1 MIAKIIYGHTCRGTL
16 DYILGKEGMQVL
28 GYGNTFSQDISPK
41 FFGSL
46 LHFQGQRNATKN
58 RYAHIS
64 LNLPHNEHVDD
75 STFFEISK
83 EYMEKMGYGE
93 QPFIVVR
100 HNDTKHE
107 HVHIVTTN
115 VNDKGKVLSLYNSK
129 RRSMA
134 TTSYLETKYG
144 LEPIPRT
151 KQQKELPIFRL
162 PELKTDNEDT
172 QGTRYYIQDVLNRI
186 LQKYKVRSFEELA
199 RHVQPYHIEI
209 RKTQSTSGRVGVAF
223 GLDNRQGYRTRFING
238 SQVHRQMS
246 GPKLQWVFE
255 NHKKSKLLPMHRKR
269 LLKQIETTYSLF
281 KTIRPH
287 DLKQVLKEYQGMD
300 IELDIRRATIGEY
313 TIYDKSGYVFREK
326 ELSKH
331 LRMQERQ
338 DIFGNG
344 NVPTQIDTQ
353 SKQFQLEKE
362 KLIREAIQTSHL
374 TSKQQKV
381 LLSEHIE
388 TLRFKNIVPIL
399 LESEKHRFLEKYMSS
414 EEKHT
419 FRKNLKETFPQI
431 QQKLHDTETRKEREA
446 LQGKFDLIGDV
457 LRKGVFN
464 VGATDGSVRHLFQ
477 ALGVKYQNN
486 KLLFASSDKYFV
498 PVQLGHL
505 PFPKN
510 MQEHVSNGFVRQNH
524 LMMEMLTKQETDIL
538 SKQSA
543 ISFFLPMVFPGL
555 FERMHPDYK
564 RQYESISLGAY
575 LKHAERMHESFEK
588 SPIDYIGFFNAKGF
602 YFEKIDNGINI
613 KSIYTDNSSSYKLPK
628 RTSLYLNSI
637 PDLETFLKQQHPV
650 LENLIKTNRNS
661 LENLWAGHLMELGQY
676 ERVAYLLTNENVYP
690 NLHREV
696 VEYHMDKGLSKTIQE
711 RIASKNTF
719 QQNRL
724 LRIGVYT
731 KGSLLDKPG
740 GNHQEDYN
748 GFKDELTDY
757 TKRRK
762 DRGISF

>member
-1 MIAKIIYGHTCRGTL
+1 MIAKIIYGHTCGGTL

-93 QPFIVVR
+93 QPFMVVR
-100 HNDTKHE
+100 HKDTKHE
-107 HVHIVTTN
+107 HVHILTTN
-115 VNDKGKVLSLYNSK
+115 VNDKGQVLSLYNSK

-134 TTSYLETKYG
+134 TTRYLETKYR
-144 LEPIPRT
+144 LEPTPRT
-151 KQQKELPIFRL
+151 KQEKGLPIFRL
-162 PELKTDNEDT
+162 PEPRNDNDDT

-199 RHVQPYHIEI
+199 RHVEPYHMEI
-209 RKTQSTSGRVGVAF
+209 RKTQNTSERVGVAF
-223 GLDNRQGYRTRFING
+223 GLDNRQGYRTRFIKG

-246 GPKLQWVFE
+246 GPKLQKVFDS
-255 NHKKSKLLPMHRKR
+255 HKRSKLLPMHRKR
-269 LLKQIETTYSLF
+269 LLKQLGTTYNLF
-281 KTIRPH
+281 RTIRPH

-300 IELDIRRATIGEY
+300 IELDIKKDIIEGY

-326 ELSKH
+326 ELGKH
-331 LRMQERQ
+331 LRMQERP

-362 KLIREAIQTSHL
+362 KLIREAIQKSHL
-374 TSKQQKV
+374 KSPKSKG

-388 TLRFKNIVPIL
+388 TLRVTDMVPIL
-399 LESEKHRFLEKYMSS
+399 MESEKHRFLEKYMSS

-431 QQKLHDTETRKEREA
+431 KQRIHETETRREKEA
-446 LQGKFDLIGDV
+446 LQGKFDLIGNV

-464 VGATDGSVRHLFQ
+464 VGARDGSVRHLFQ
-477 ALGVKYQNN
+477 SLGVKYQNN
-486 KLLFASSDKYFV
+486 KLFFNDSDKYSLPV
-498 PVQLGHL
+498 PLGKL
-505 PFPKN
+505 SSPKN
-510 MQEHVSNGFVRQNH
+510 KEEPVSDGFVRQNH
-524 LMMEMLTKQETDIL
+524 LMMEMLTKQDVDNV
-538 SKQSA
+538 SKQTA

-555 FERMHPDYK
+555 FERMHPDYI
-564 RQYESISLGAY
+564 RRYESLALGAY
-575 LKHAERMHESFEK
+575 LKHAERMHGSFEK
-588 SPIDYIGFFNAKGF
+588 SPKDYIAFFNAKGF
-602 YFEKIDNGINI
+602 YFEKGDISINI

-628 RTSLYLNSI
+628 RTSLYLNSL
-637 PDLETFLKQQHPV
+637 PNLETSIKQQHPV
-650 LENLIKTNRNS
+650 LENLIKNRRND
-661 LENLWAGHLMELGQY
+661 LKNLWAGHLMELGQY
-676 ERVAYLLTNENVYP
+676 KSVAYMLTNENVYP
-690 NLHREV
+690 SLHPEIV
-696 VEYHMDKGLSKTIQE
+696 QHHMDKGLRKTILE
-711 RIASKNTF
+711 HMARKNSF

-724 LRIGVYT
+724 LRKGVYAV
-731 KGSLLDKPG
+731 GSLLDKPE
-740 GNHQEDYN
+740 GNHQEEYN

-757 TKRRK
+757 SKRK
-762 DRGISF
+762 KNRGISF

>member
-41 FFGSL
+41 FFESL

-64 LNLPHNEHVDD
+64 LNLPHNEDVNDN
-75 STFFEISK
+75 TFFEISK

-107 HVHIVTTN
+107 HVHIVSTN
-115 VNDKGKVLSLYNSK
+115 VNDKGQVLSLYNSK

-144 LEPIPRT
+144 LEPTPRT
-151 KQQKELPIFRL
+151 KQEKELPIFRL
-162 PELKTDNEDT
+162 PEPRTDNEDT

-199 RHVQPYHIEI
+199 RHVQPYHVEI
-209 RKTQSTSGRVGVAF
+209 RKTQNTSGRVGVAF

-246 GPKLQWVFE
+246 GPKLQKVFDS
-255 NHKKSKLLPMHRKR
+255 HKRSKLLPMHRNR
-269 LLKQIETTYSLF
+269 LLKQIGTTYDLF

-287 DLKQVLKEYQGMD
+287 DLKEVLEEYQGVD
-300 IELDIRRATIGEY
+300 IELDIKKDTIEGY

-331 LRMQERQ
+331 LRMQERL

-431 QQKLHDTETRKEREA
+431 QKRIHETETRKEREV
-446 LQGKFDLIGDV
+446 LQDKFDLIGDV

-477 ALGVKYQNN
+477 SLGVKYQNN
-486 KLLFASSDKYFV
+486 KLFFNDSDKYSV
-498 PVQLGHL
+498 PVPLGKL

-524 LMMEMLTKQETDIL
+524 LMLEMLTQQETDIL
-538 SKQSA
+538 SKQTA

-555 FERMHPDYK
+555 FERIHPDYK
-564 RQYESISLGAY
+564 RGYESLALGAY
-575 LKHAERMHESFEK
+575 LRHAERIHASFEK
-588 SPIDYIGFFNAKGF
+588 SPNDYISFFNAKGF
-602 YFEKIDNGINI
+602 YFEKGDNGIDI
-613 KSIYTDNSSSYKLPK
+613 KSIYTDNGSSYKLPK
-628 RTSLYLNSI
+628 RTNRYLSSI
-637 PDLETFLKQQHPV
+637 PNLGTTLKQQQPV
-650 LENLIKTNRNS
+650 LENLIKTKRNS
-661 LENLWAGHLMELGQY
+661 LKNLWAAHLMELGQY
-676 ERVAYLLTNENVYP
+676 ERVAYMLTNDNVYP

-696 VEYHMDKGLSKTIQE
+696 VEYHMDKGLRKTIQE
-711 RIASKNTF
+711 RIARKNTF

-724 LRIGVYT
+724 LR
-731 KGSLLDKPG
+731 KGAYAIVSLMEKPT

-757 TKRRK
+757 TKRRN

>member
-64 LNLPHNEHVDD
+64 LNLPHYEHVDD

-100 HNDTKHE
+100 HSDTKHE

-115 VNDKGKVLSLYNSK
+115 VNDKGQVLSLYNSK

-144 LEPIPRT
+144 LEPTPRT
-151 KQQKELPIFRL
+151 KQEKELPIFRL
-162 PELKTDNEDT
+162 PEPRTDNDDI

-186 LQKYKVRSFEELA
+186 LQKHKIRSFEELA

-209 RKTQSTSGRVGVAF
+209 RKTQSTSERVGVAF

-246 GPKLQWVFE
+246 GPKLQKFFDSY
-255 NHKKSKLLPMHRKR
+255 KRSKLLPMHRKR
-269 LLKQIETTYSLF
+269 LLKQIGTTYNLF
-281 KTIRPH
+281 RTIRPH

-300 IELDIRRATIGEY
+300 IELDIKKDIIEGY

-326 ELSKH
+326 ELGKH
-331 LRMQERQ
+331 LRMQERP

-353 SKQFQLEKE
+353 SKQFQLKKE
-362 KLIREAIQTSHL
+362 KLIREAIQKSHL
-374 TSKQQKV
+374 KYPKSKG

-388 TLRFKNIVPIL
+388 TLSFMDIVPIL
-399 LESEKHRFLEKYMSS
+399 LESKEHRFLEKYMSS
-414 EEKHT
+414 GQIHK

-431 QQKLHDTETRKEREA
+431 QQRMHDTETKKEKEA

-477 ALGVKYQNN
+477 SLGVRYQDN
-486 KLLFASSDKYFV
+486 KLLFTSSDKYSLPV
-498 PVQLGHL
+498 PLGNL

-510 MQEHVSNGFVRQNH
+510 MEEHVSNGFVRQNH

-538 SKQSA
+538 SKQSE

-564 RQYESISLGAY
+564 QRYESMTLGAY
-575 LKHAERMHESFEK
+575 LKHAEWMHESFEK

-602 YFEKIDNGINI
+602 YFEKGDNGINI

-637 PDLETFLKQQHPV
+637 PDLGITLNQQKPV

-661 LENLWAGHLMELGQY
+661 LKNLWAGHLMELGQY
-676 ERVAYLLTNENVYP
+676 ERVAYMMTNENVYP
-690 NLHREV
+690 SLHPEIV
-696 VEYHMDKGLSKTIQE
+696 QHHVDKGLRKTILE
-711 RIASKNTF
+711 HMARKNSF

-724 LRIGVYT
+724 LRKGVYAV
-731 KGSLLDKPG
+731 GSLLDKPE
-740 GNHQEDYN
+740 GNHQGEYN

-757 TKRRK
+757 SKRK
-762 DRGISF
+762 KNRGISF

>member
-1 MIAKIIYGHTCRGTL
+1 MIAKIIYGQTCRGTL

-28 GYGNTFSQDISPK
+28 GYGNTFSQDIPSK

-64 LNLPHNEHVDD
+64 LNLPHYEHVDD

-93 QPFIVVR
+93 QPYIVVR

-115 VNDKGKVLSLYNSK
+115 VNDKGQLLSLYNSK

-144 LEPIPRT
+144 LGSTPRT
-151 KQQKELPIFRL
+151 KQENRLPIFRL
-162 PELKTDNEDT
+162 PELKTDIHDT

-199 RHVQPYHIEI
+199 RHVEPYHIEI

-238 SQVHRQMS
+238 SQVYRQMS

-255 NHKKSKLLPMHRKR
+255 SHKKSKLLPMHRKR
-269 LLKQIETTYSLF
+269 LLKQIGTTYNLF
-281 KTIRPH
+281 NTIRPH

-300 IELDIRRATIGEY
+300 IELDIKGDTIEGY

-326 ELSKH
+326 ELGKH
-331 LRMQERQ
+331 LRMQERP

-362 KLIREAIQTSHL
+362 KLIREAIQKSHL
-374 TSKQQKV
+374 KSPKSKG

-388 TLRFKNIVPIL
+388 TLSFTDIVPIL
-399 LESEKHRFLEKYMSS
+399 MESEKHRFFEKYMSI
-414 EEKHT
+414 EQIHT

-431 QQKLHDTETRKEREA
+431 QKRIHETETRKEREV
-446 LQGKFDLIGDV
+446 LQDKFDLIGDV

-464 VGATDGSVRHLFQ
+464 VGARDGSVRHLFQ
-477 ALGVKYQNN
+477 SLGVKYQNN
-486 KLLFASSDKYFV
+486 KLLFNDSDKYSV
-498 PVQLGHL
+498 PAPLGKL

-538 SKQSA
+538 TKQTA

-564 RQYESISLGAY
+564 QRYETMALGAY
-575 LKHAERMHESFEK
+575 LKHAERMHASFEK
-588 SPIDYIGFFNAKGF
+588 SSKDYISFFNAKGF
-602 YFEKIDNGINI
+602 YFEKGESGLEI
-613 KSIYTDNSSSYKLPK
+613 KSIYTDNGSSYKLPK

-637 PDLETFLKQQHPV
+637 PNLGTTLKQQQQV
-650 LENLIKTNRNS
+650 LENLIKNRRDN
-661 LENLWAGHLMELGQY
+661 LKNLWAGHLMELGQY
-676 ERVAYLLTNENVYP
+676 KSVAYMLTNENVYP

-696 VEYHMDKGLSKTIQE
+696 VEHHMDKGLRKSIQE
-711 RIASKNTF
+711 WIASKNTF
-719 QQNRL
+719 KQNRL
-724 LRIGVYT
+724 LRKGVYAV
-731 KGSLLDKPG
+731 GPVLDKSE

-748 GFKDELTDY
+748 GFKDELTDWNKY
-757 TKRRK
+757 KGRWF
-762 DRGISF
+762 SL